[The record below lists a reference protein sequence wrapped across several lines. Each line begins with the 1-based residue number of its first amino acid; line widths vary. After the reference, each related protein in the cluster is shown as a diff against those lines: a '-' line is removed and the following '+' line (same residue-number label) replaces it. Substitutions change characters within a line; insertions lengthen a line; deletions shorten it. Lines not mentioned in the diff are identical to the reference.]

1 MSTVNNT
8 NYNIDLTVRVFDAFY
23 GYEQF
28 VDSNE
33 WDAVLSYFKSI
44 YTTAS
49 AAANFATALFRVSNE
64 QSIPALSL
72 LQQMQTTANT
82 AELNLTLA
90 YYLNNQRSNATLL
103 GVSQPVQ
110 PNYYAAR
117 NVRA

>member
-1 MSTVNNT
+1 MSSINNT
-8 NYNIDLTVRVFDAFY
+8 NYNLDLTVRVFDSFY
-23 GYEQF
+23 GYEHF

-33 WDAVLSYFKSI
+33 YDVVLSYFKTTC
-44 YTTAS
+44 TTAA
-49 AAANFATALFRVSNE
+49 AAANFATALFRVANE
-64 QSIPALSL
+64 QSIPVLSL

-90 YYLNNQRSNATLL
+90 YYLNDQRSNATLL

-117 NVRA
+117 NARA

>member
-1 MSTVNNT
+1 MNSVNNT
-8 NYNIDLTVRVFDAFY
+8 NYNIDLTVRVFDSFY

-33 WDAVLSYFKSI
+33 WDVVLSYFKSI
-44 YTTAS
+44 YTTAA
-49 AAANFATALFRVSNE
+49 AAANFTTALFRVANE
-64 QSIPALSL
+64 QSIPVLSL

-90 YYLNNQRSNATLL
+90 YYLNDQRSNATLL

-117 NVRA
+117 NARA

>member
-1 MSTVNNT
+1 MSTVNNP
-8 NYNIDLTVRVFDAFY
+8 NYNIDLTVRVFDDFY

-33 WDAVLSYFKSI
+33 WDVVLSYFKSI
-44 YTTAS
+44 YTTDS
-49 AAANFATALFRVSNE
+49 AAANFATALFRVSNA
-64 QSIPALSL
+64 QSIPVLTL
-72 LQQMQTTANT
+72 LQQMQTATNS

-90 YYLNNQRSNATLL
+90 YYLNDQRSNATLL

>member
-1 MSTVNNT
+1 MNSVNNT
-8 NYNIDLTVRVFDAFY
+8 NYNLDLTVRVFDAFY

-33 WDAVLSYFKSI
+33 YDVVLSYFK
-44 YTTAS
+44 TTCTTVA
-49 AAANFATALFRVSNE
+49 AAANFTTALFRVSNE

-90 YYLNNQRSNATLL
+90 YYLNNQRSNSTLL

>member
-1 MSTVNNT
+1 MSSVNNT
-8 NYNIDLTVRVFDAFY
+8 NYNLDLTVRVFDSFY

-44 YTTAS
+44 YTTDS

-72 LQQMQTTANT
+72 LQQMQTTENT

-90 YYLNNQRSNATLL
+90 YYLNNQRSNSTLL

-117 NVRA
+117 NVKA

>member
-1 MSTVNNT
+1 MSSVNTT
-8 NYNIDLTVRVFDAFY
+8 NYNIDLTVRVFDEFY

-33 WDAVLSYFKSI
+33 WDVVLSYFKSI
-44 YTTAS
+44 YTTEL

-64 QSIPALSL
+64 QSIPVLTL
-72 LQQMQTTANT
+72 LEQIQATNGS

-90 YYLNNQRSNATLL
+90 YYLNNQRSNSTLL

>member
-1 MSTVNNT
+1 MSSVNT
-8 NYNIDLTVRVFDAFY
+8 PNYNIDLTVRVFDTFY

-33 WDAVLSYFKSI
+33 WDVVLSYFKSI
-44 YTTAS
+44 YTTTS
-49 AAANFATALFRVSNE
+49 SAANFATALFRVANE
-64 QSIPALSL
+64 QSIPVLTL
-72 LQQMQTTANT
+72 LQQMQTTSNT

-90 YYLNNQRSNATLL
+90 YYLNNQRSNSTLL

>member
-1 MSTVNNT
+1 MSSVNT
-8 NYNIDLTVRVFDAFY
+8 PNYNLDLTVRVFDNFY
-23 GYEQF
+23 GYEQI
-28 VDSNE
+28 VDSTE
-33 WDAVLSYFKSI
+33 WDIVLSYFKSI
-44 YTTAS
+44 YKTEE

-64 QSIPALSL
+64 QSVPVLTL
-72 LQQMQTTANT
+72 LQELQSANGS

-90 YYLNNQRSNATLL
+90 YYLNNQRSNTTLL

>member
-1 MSTVNNT
+1 MSSVNNT
-8 NYNIDLTVRVFDAFY
+8 NYNIDLTVRVFDDFY

-33 WDAVLSYFKSI
+33 WDVVLSYFKSI
-44 YTTAS
+44 YTTNL
-49 AAANFATALFRVSNE
+49 AAENFATALFRVSNE
-64 QSIPALSL
+64 QSIPVLTL
-72 LQQMQTTANT
+72 LEQLQTADSG

-90 YYLNNQRSNATLL
+90 YYLNNQRSNSTLL
-103 GVSQPVQ
+103 GTSQPVQ